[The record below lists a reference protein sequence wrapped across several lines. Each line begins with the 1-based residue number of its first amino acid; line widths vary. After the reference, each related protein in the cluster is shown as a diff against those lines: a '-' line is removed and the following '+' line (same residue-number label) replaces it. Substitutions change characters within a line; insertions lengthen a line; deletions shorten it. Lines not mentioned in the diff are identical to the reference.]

1 MRQLSGLPVLRT
13 VGLTKRFP
21 GMVAVDH
28 VDFEVGPNEIHALI
42 GENGAGKSTLC
53 KMLTGVYPVDDGSV
67 EVLGETKV
75 FHSPADSIKS
85 GIGMLYQ
92 ERNLVPFLTAAE
104 NISLGYEP
112 LNSRKL
118 INNAAIMKRAQDL
131 RKQLNVDTPLNVPVE
146 ELGAGEQQLVEIMRA
161 FYMQPK
167 LLILDEPT
175 ASLGEGEIEPF
186 LQFVKALKNEQGVSI
201 IYITHKLEEI
211 MKIADKVTVLAD
223 GAVTLN
229 ADIAGLQLDD
239 CVKAMIRSDKIKQI
253 MVPEKN
259 LDNLEEILSV
269 DKLEFDGKTHE
280 LNIRICKGEVVG
292 FYGLV
297 GSGRTETMEAL
308 FGLRKATNKSFC
320 FGAEIIKNGTTY
332 DMIRR
337 GMILTPELRS
347 KGVFALLDL
356 VDNICDLFTKRFSRK
371 TGVYK
376 KKEAHAFANMVLDKN
391 KVRYRDSSQLMSE
404 LSGGNMQKII
414 IGRSVEVEGLKLIIV
429 DEPTAGMDLG
439 AKSEIYLKLRTLAD
453 EKNTG
458 VMFVSSELDELIS
471 VCDRIYVFFRGDVIA
486 SFRRNEFDKEQ
497 ILSFAVKGAA
507 LNG

>member
-1 MRQLSGLPVLRT
+1 MSGLPVLRT

-118 INNAAIMKRAQDL
+118 INNAALMKRAQDL

>member
-1 MRQLSGLPVLRT
+1 MSGLPVLRT